1 MARCSEA
8 LGQLG
13 GPEEAKGKFFEG
25 DADTIWMK
33 STQFAD
39 VVVPFAYQSNDN
51 NIALKKYA
59 RAYVKEGGPVGPPAF
74 LLTLKIPLNYALQHF
89 MKLDIEVM
97 DRPEE
102 TVGFH
107 KVVNRLNF
115 PNMQVQLTPI
125 TAEESGVLL
134 QKGVQL
140 LRKRRS

>member
-1 MARCSEA
+1 MDDLAVSMY
-8 LGQLG
+8 LSQ
-13 GPEEAKGKFFEG
+13 EAKGKFFSG
-25 DADTIWMK
+25 DPDTIEMN
-33 STQFAD
+33 STEFSD

-74 LLTLKIPLNYALQHF
+74 LVTLIIPVKDALQHF
-89 MKLDIEVM
+89 MDVDIEVM

-107 KVVNRLNF
+107 KVVNRRNF

>member
-1 MARCSEA
+1 MSMY
-8 LGQLG
+8 LSK
-13 GPEEAKGKFFEG
+13 EAKGKFFEG
-25 DADTIWMK
+25 DPDTIEMN
-33 STQFAD
+33 STEFSD
-39 VVVPFAYQSNDN
+39 VVVPFAYQSNEN
-51 NIALKKYA
+51 YIALKKYV
-59 RAYVKEGGPVGPPAF
+59 RAYGTEGGPVGPPAF
-74 LLTLKIPLNYALQHF
+74 LLTLMIPAKYALQHF
-89 MKLDIEVM
+89 MKVDIEVM

-107 KVVNRLNF
+107 KVVNRDNF

>member
-1 MARCSEA
+1 MSMY
-8 LGQLG
+8 LSK
-13 GPEEAKGKFFEG
+13 EAKGKSFEG
-25 DADTIWMK
+25 NDPDTIEMK
-33 STQFAD
+33 STDFSD
-39 VVVPFAYQSNDN
+39 VVLPFAYQSHENHM
-51 NIALKKYA
+51 ALKKYV
-59 RAYVKEGGPVGPPAF
+59 RAYGKEGGPVGPPAF
-74 LLTLKIPLNYALQHF
+74 LLTLMIPANYALQHF
-89 MKLDIEVM
+89 MKVDIEVM